1 MSRKIS
7 KAAVIGSG
15 IMGGGIAALLAAAGV
30 KVLLL
35 DIVPFNLTD
44 EEKKDPEARN
54 RMVKAGFDAALK
66 SQPAL
71 FYTKKHAAL
80 VSTGNLDDDFDKLAD
95 CDWICEVVVE
105 NLKIKQD
112 LFKRIDGVRKKG
124 SIISSNTS
132 GIPLAKMSEG
142 LSDDLKK
149 HFLGT
154 HFFNP
159 VRWMH
164 LLELIPGAETSQ
176 EVLDFMERFGE
187 VNLGK
192 GIVWAKDTP
201 NFIGNRI
208 GIQGMGKV
216 MQALST
222 ADGITVSD
230 VDALF
235 GPAVG
240 RPKTA
245 IFGTSDLVGLDT
257 MAHVAQNS
265 FDMCP
270 NDEMKDTL
278 VLPDFVKKLV
288 ADKKLGN
295 KSGAGFYKK
304 EKTPEGKRLKLQI
317 DPKTGEYVEANKA
330 SFPCLDAAKKCTTT
344 ADKMKAVLYGE
355 DAGAKFAWDCA
366 SNGFIYAANRIPEIS
381 ETVVEI
387 DNAMKWGYGLEMGPF
402 ESWDAIGV
410 KESVAKMEKDG
421 LAVPANVKKMLAAG
435 NESFYK
441 IEKGVQYFFDFAS
454 GSYLKV
460 KLNKSALSLAACKAD
475 NKVVK
480 TCPSVSLIDIGDGI
494 FCVEFTTK
502 MNALNREIIEFMGEA
517 KDYVMANGAGLVI
530 GNQAGGMPGAFS
542 AGADLSY
549 VLKLC
554 KDKNYAEMDEF
565 LKKAQFGLQELRY
578 SSLPV
583 VAAPYGMT
591 LGGGC
596 EVCLGAAD
604 KIVATGDTMMGL
616 VEIGVG
622 LLPAGGGCMNLWKKF
637 VRSLPAGVE
646 KDTDLAKLFVPV
658 FLNIAMAKFSMSGPG
673 AIENGHMSALADR
686 IILNRD
692 LQLGEAKK
700 EVLAMLDAGYAPPMK
715 NPLTVMGQGGQG
727 MINAEI
733 YNMEC
738 GGFVSEYDAILA
750 KRIAYVISGGQVKE
764 GSQVE
769 EETILALE
777 REAFI
782 DFTKNEKTI
791 ARIEAMLTTGKPLRN

>member
-15 IMGGGIAALLAAAGV
+15 IMGGGIAALLAGAGV

-44 EEKKDPEARN
+44 EEKKDPAARN
-54 RMVKAGFDAALK
+54 RIVEAGMQAALK
-66 SQPAL
+66 AQPAL
-71 FYTKKHAAL
+71 FYSKKQAAL

-112 LFKRIDGVRKKG
+112 LFKRIDAIRKKG

-132 GIPLAKMSEG
+132 GIPLYQISEG
-142 LSDDLKK
+142 LSDDFKK
-149 HFLGT
+149 HFMGT

-164 LLELIPGAETSQ
+164 LLELIPGKETSQ
-176 EVLDFMERFGE
+176 EVLDFMARFGE

-208 GIQGMGKV
+208 GIQGIGKV
-216 MQALST
+216 MQAVAAS
-222 ADGITVSD
+222 DSITVAD

-235 GPAVG
+235 GPAMG
-240 RPKTA
+240 RPRTA

-257 MAHVAQNS
+257 MVHVADNS
-265 FDMCP
+265 YNLCP

-278 VLPDFVKKLV
+278 VVPDFVKKLV
-288 ADKKLGN
+288 ADGNLGN
-295 KSGAGFYKK
+295 KSKAGFYKK
-304 EKTPEGKRLKLQI
+304 EKTAEGKRLKLMI
-317 DPKTGEYVEANKA
+317 DPKTGNYVEANKP
-330 SFPCLDAAKKCTTT
+330 SFPCLDAAKKAATP
-344 ADKMKAVLYGE
+344 AEKMQAVVYGD
-355 DAGAKFAWDCA
+355 DAGAKFAWECTA
-366 SNGFIYAANRIPEIS
+366 NALIYCANRIPEIAD
-381 ETVVEI
+381 TLVEI
-387 DNAMKWGYGLEMGPF
+387 DNAMKWGYGWESGPF
-402 ESWDAIGV
+402 ESWDFIGV
-410 KESVAKMEKDG
+410 KKSVEKMEKDG
-421 LAVPANVKKMLAAG
+421 LAVPANVKDMLAAG
-435 NESFYK
+435 NETFYK
-441 IEKGVQYFFDFAS
+441 IEKGVQYYYDFTS
-454 GSYLKV
+454 KSYQKV
-460 KLNKSALSLAACKAD
+460 KLNESALSLVACRAD

-480 TCPSVSLIDIGDGI
+480 TCPSVSLIDIGDGV

-502 MNALNREIIEFMGEA
+502 MNALNREIIEFMGSV
-517 KDYVMANGAGLVI
+517 KDFVMENGAGLVI

-554 KDKNYAEMDEF
+554 KDKNYAEMDDF
-565 LKKAQFGLQELRY
+565 LKLAQFGLQDLRY
-578 SSLPV
+578 SALPV

-622 LLPAGGGCMNLWKKF
+622 LLPAGGGCLNLWKKF
-637 VRSLPAGVE
+637 LRSLPAGVE

-658 FLNIAMAKFSMSGPG
+658 FLNIAMAKYSMSGAG
-673 AIENGHMSALADR
+673 AIENGHLSALTDR

-692 LQLGEAKK
+692 LQIGEAKK
-700 EVLAMLDAGYAPPMK
+700 EVLAMIDKGYAPPMK
-715 NPLTVMGQGGQG
+715 RPLTVMGEGGQG

-733 YNMEC
+733 YNMQC
-738 GGFVSEYDAILA
+738 GGFVSEYDAFLA

-764 GSQVE
+764 GAEVE
-769 EETILALE
+769 EEAILALE

-782 DFTKNEKTI
+782 DFAKEEKTI

>member
-15 IMGGGIAALLAAAGV
+15 IMGGGIAALLAGAGV

-80 VSTGNLDDDFDKLAD
+80 VSTGNLEDDFDKLAD

-112 LFKRIDGVRKKG
+112 LFKRIDGIRKKG
-124 SIISSNTS
+124 SIVSSNTS

-142 LSDDLKK
+142 LSDDFRK

-176 EVLDFMERFGE
+176 EVLDYMERFGE

-216 MQALST
+216 MQAVAE
-222 ADGITVSD
+222 ADGITISD

-257 MAHVAQNS
+257 MVHVAQNS
-265 FDMCP
+265 YDMCP
-270 NDEMKDTL
+270 NDEMRDTL
-278 VLPDFVKKLV
+278 VIPDFVKKLV
-288 ADKKLGN
+288 ADGKLGN
-295 KSGAGFYKK
+295 KSKAGFYKK
-304 EKTPEGKRLKLQI
+304 DKTPEGKRLKLQI
-317 DPKTGEYVEANKA
+317 DPKTGEYVEVNKP

-355 DAGAKFAWDCA
+355 DAGAKFAWSCA
-366 SNGFIYAANRIPEIS
+366 ANGFIYAANRIPEIS
-381 ETVVEI
+381 EAVVEI

-421 LAVPANVKKMLAAG
+421 IAVPENVKKMLAGG

-441 IEKGVQYFFDFAS
+441 IDKGVQYYFDFAS
-454 GSYLKV
+454 GSYQKV

-502 MNALNREIIEFMGEA
+502 MNALNREIIEFMGGA

-530 GNQAGGMPGAFS
+530 GNQAGGTPGAFS

-565 LKKAQFGLQELRY
+565 LKLAQYGLQDLRY
-578 SSLPV
+578 SALPV

-596 EVCLGAAD
+596 EVCIGAAD

-637 VRSLPAGVE
+637 LRSLPAGVE

-673 AIENGHMSALADR
+673 AIENGHLSALTDR

-692 LQLGEAKK
+692 LQIGEAKK

-715 NPLTVMGQGGQG
+715 KPLTVMGQGGQG

-733 YNMEC
+733 YNMQC
-738 GGFVSEYDAILA
+738 GGFVSEYDATLA

-769 EETILALE
+769 EEAILALE

>member
-15 IMGGGIAALLAAAGV
+15 IMGGGIAALLAGAGV
-30 KVLLL
+30 QVLLL
-35 DIVPFNLTD
+35 DIVPFDLTD
-44 EEKKDPEARN
+44 EEKKDPEQRN
-54 RMVKAGFDAALK
+54 RMVKAGLDATLK
-66 SQPAL
+66 AQPAL

-80 VSTGNLDDDFDKLAD
+80 VSTGNLEDDFDKLAD

-124 SIISSNTS
+124 SIVSSNTS

-142 LSDDLKK
+142 LSDDFKK

-164 LLELIPGAETSQ
+164 LLELIPGIETSQ
-176 EVLDFMERFGE
+176 EVLDFMARFGE

-201 NFIGNRI
+201 SFIGNRI

-216 MQALST
+216 MQALAA
-222 ADGITVSD
+222 ADGITVAD

-257 MAHVAQNS
+257 MAHVAGNTYEL
-265 FDMCP
+265 CP
-270 NDEMKDTL
+270 NDEMRDTM
-278 VLPDFVKKLV
+278 VLPAFVKKLV
-288 ADKKLGN
+288 DDKKLGN

-304 EKTPEGKRLKLQI
+304 EKTPEGKRLKFQI
-317 DPKTGEYVEANKA
+317 DPKTGEYVEANKP
-330 SFPCLDAAKKCTTT
+330 SFPCLDAAKKAGTT
-344 ADKMKAVLYGE
+344 AEKMQAVLYGE
-355 DAGAKFAWDCA
+355 DAGAKFAWECA
-366 SNGFIYAANRIPEIS
+366 ANGFIYAANRIPEIS
-381 ETVVEI
+381 DTVVEI

-410 KESVAKMEKDG
+410 RKSVEKMEKDG
-421 LAVPANVKKMLAAG
+421 LTVPENVKSMLAGG

-441 IEKGVQYFFDFAS
+441 IEKGVQYYYDFVSAT
-454 GSYLKV
+454 YVKV
-460 KLNKSALSLAACKAD
+460 KMNESALSLAACKAD

-480 TCPSVSLIDIGDGI
+480 SCPSVSLIDIGDGI

-502 MNALNREIIEFMGEA
+502 MNALNREIIEFMGGV
-517 KDYVMANGAGLVI
+517 KDYVMENGAGLVI

-565 LKKAQFGLQELRY
+565 LNMAQSGLQDIRY
-578 SSLPV
+578 ANIPV

-637 VRSLPAGVE
+637 VSSLPGGVG
-646 KDTDLAKLFVPV
+646 KDFELAKMFVPV
-658 FLNIAMAKFSMSGPG
+658 FLNIAMAKYSMSGHG
-673 AIENGHMSALADR
+673 AIENGHLSALTDR

-692 LQLGEAKK
+692 LQIGEAKK
-700 EVLAMLDAGYAPPMK
+700 EVLAMIDAGYKPPMRK
-715 NPLTVMGQGGQG
+715 PLKVIGQSGQG

-733 YNMEC
+733 YNMLC
-738 GGFVSEYDAILA
+738 GGFLSEYDAFLA
-750 KRIAYVISGGQVKE
+750 KRIAFVISGGEVKE
-764 GSQVE
+764 GTDIDEQV
-769 EETILALE
+769 ILNLE

-782 DFTKNEKTI
+782 DFAKEEKTI